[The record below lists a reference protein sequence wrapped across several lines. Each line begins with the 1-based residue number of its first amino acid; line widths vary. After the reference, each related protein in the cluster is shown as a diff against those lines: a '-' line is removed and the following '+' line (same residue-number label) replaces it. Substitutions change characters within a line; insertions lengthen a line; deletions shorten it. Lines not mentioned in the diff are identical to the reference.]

1 VQSKCVQLIHIL
13 KLGIDHDR
21 IKIYI
26 YFATAKSVFYFS
38 ESNGQLRDLKL
49 PLDSYTTPRRSL
61 LRGVCLPPILF
72 LLSDA
77 GLLAVSAR
85 PFILSA
91 WVLVV
96 ASTTHHLDGN
106 GFIRG
111 HPLLTKRAFKEL
123 SLLRLPRYTMV
134 KTGVKMGN
142 VSLIVSMLVC
152 LLVCKLVSDRQ
163 LPLASFRLFYQQQVK
178 DALPTIRLEI
188 GKQEQQG
195 CHRHLFPGQ
204 LLPII
209 LPDHMNRV
217 FQFLQQI

>member
-1 VQSKCVQLIHIL
+1 
-13 KLGIDHDR
+13 
-21 IKIYI
+21 
-26 YFATAKSVFYFS
+26 VFYFS
-38 ESNGQLRDLKL
+38 GSNGQLRDLKL

-111 HPLLTKRAFKEL
+111 HPLLTKRSFKEL

-142 VSLIVSMLVC
+142 VSLIVNMLAC
-152 LLVCKLVSDRQ
+152 LLACLQACFRSTT
-163 LPLASFRLFYQQQVK
+163 PLSLIP
-178 DALPTIRLEI
+178 ALLSAA
-188 GKQEQQG
+188 GKG
-195 CHRHLFPGQ
+195 CS
-204 LLPII
+204 
-209 LPDHMNRV
+209 PDHTSRNR
-217 FQFLQQI
+217 